1 MIRAIAAAA
10 LCITASALIA
20 QRSPATTAGSPATT
34 AATDD
39 ALVALRRAMA
49 QKPAVSRKS
58 FGAASVAAAVSAFA
72 NVAAVDASGGA
83 TAGGAYLLRAKERYN
98 ARGLAGAKAYKSSSD
113 LGALFAEKD
122 GALDDLEAAGFLLA
136 NAFRINSTQNPDKIV
151 QVQKFKAFKKD
162 ADACAAFLKKKK
174 KKKADAAAAYD
185 ASLVTLDV
193 YLKGV
198 GL

>member
-98 ARGLAGAKAYKSSSD
+98 ARVLAGAKGAVVPERAPRPPSPPSDVEIFQGEFDSDEEVAFRPPSPKGFFCSSSSFCS
-113 LGALFAEKD
+113 LRRE
-122 GALDDLEAAGFLLA
+122 
-136 NAFRINSTQNPDKIV
+136 
-151 QVQKFKAFKKD
+151 
-162 ADACAAFLKKKK
+162 
-174 KKKADAAAAYD
+174 
-185 ASLVTLDV
+185 SLVSLRRA
-193 YLKGV
+193 GPRPCRSSAP
-198 GL
+198 